1 MADEIESSSGK
12 KRRIIHWNPEAGRE
26 TVQHRWTWKRVILWS
41 VGGFFGLL
49 VAAGILIR
57 VAKRVL
63 GPDVFRGGAAVAASA
78 PTPDDANRAFVSQ
91 SKAELSHA
99 TAVKALSE
107 LKRLPTDHPKQL
119 QDLIL
124 ITKSFQEAEVL
135 LGAHEW
141 GRAYAVFD
149 ALNRDMDTF
158 SRNVKIKLEAQKG
171 YDAIL
176 LRIKD
181 LELARTLAPGSLEA
195 AFESAGGGR
204 KLLEDGN
211 FLGAKKIFDEGFAEL
226 KTAEKALANFVGENL
241 LKGQQA
247 LTKGQRDTAK
257 AAFTAALEKAPGNED
272 ALRGLKRAENIDR
285 VHALLLQGEELEK
298 KAQYAQAAESFGK
311 AFSLDALSAVAQQ
324 GQARALRLEKETK
337 FDTAFTTAQTAMK
350 QGDWAKA
357 MVELQNALKVY
368 PQKTDVQAMLRS
380 ARENAHKD
388 AVQRAL
394 TRAYAL
400 ENQHLWKEARD
411 AYDETLKLQPD
422 LADAKDAYL
431 RCGNMIRTLLEYGKL
446 VDQAGQLAD
455 KSEFQAAIKIFSRA
469 MAIKPGYPLPSD
481 GKVQQLHTLLTAQ
494 SKPVEVTFK
503 SDGKTWVSISNFRQP
518 SQSETFSAKILPGDY
533 EVVGRRKGYRDVIM
547 LLQVR
552 NGNPPPTVTVIC
564 QTASDRS

>member
-1 MADEIESSSGK
+1 MADETESTTGK

-26 TVQHRWTWKRVILWS
+26 TVQRRWTWKRIVLWS

-49 VAAGILIR
+49 FAAGIVIR
-57 VAKRVL
+57 VAKRIL
-63 GPDVFRGGAAVAASA
+63 GPDVFRGGETVAMSA
-78 PTPDDANRAFVSQ
+78 PTQDDANRAFISQ

-99 TAVKALSE
+99 TATKALAE

-181 LELARTLAPGSLEA
+181 LENARVLAPGTLEA
-195 AFESAGGGR
+195 AFESAGAGR

-226 KTAEKALANFVGENL
+226 KKAEQALANFVGENL

-247 LTKGQRDTAK
+247 LTKGLREPAK
-257 AAFTAALEKAPGNED
+257 AAFTAALEKMPGNED
-272 ALRGLKRAENIDR
+272 ALRGLRRAENIDR
-285 VHALLLQGEELEK
+285 VHALLLQGEDLEK
-298 KAQYAQAAESFGK
+298 KAQYAQAAESYQK
-311 AFSLDALSAVAQQ
+311 AFSLDGLSAAAQQ

-337 FDTAFTTAQTAMK
+337 FETAFAAAQAAMK
-350 QGDWAKA
+350 QREWTKA
-357 MVELQNALKVY
+357 IAELQNALKAY
-368 PQKTDVQAMLRS
+368 PQKTDVQAMLRT
-380 ARENAHKD
+380 ARENEHRD
-388 AVQRAL
+388 AVQRAIN
-394 TRAYAL
+394 RAYTF

-411 AYDETLKLQPD
+411 AYGETLKLQPD
-422 LADAKDAYL
+422 NAEAKDAYI
-431 RCGNMIRTLLEYGKL
+431 RCGTMIRTLLEYEKL

-494 SKPVEVTFK
+494 GKPVEVTFK

-518 SQSETFSAKILPGDY
+518 SQTETFTAKILPGDY

-552 NGNPPPTVTVIC
+552 NGTPPPTVTVIC